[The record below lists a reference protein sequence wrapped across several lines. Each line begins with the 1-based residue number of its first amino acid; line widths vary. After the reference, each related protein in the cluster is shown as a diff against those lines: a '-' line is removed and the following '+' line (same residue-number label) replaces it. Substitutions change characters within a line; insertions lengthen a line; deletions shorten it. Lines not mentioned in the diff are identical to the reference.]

1 MKQAETGLSGSVSK
15 RLFFISSSFCRP
27 AEFKIFFS
35 DRRLIET
42 QNLKKLKSV
51 WNNNSRRRDKE
62 TENQTIKTSK
72 FNLTIFRR
80 NEIMRTIRLFL
91 GLMMMAGLLFGMNA
105 ATFAKPKKKQAKFK
119 VRIENISS
127 GEQVNASGTK
137 YPFALSPG
145 MYVVSEKEMPLFKVG
160 KKAALGIEMQAEDG
174 NPMLLVDSLSGK
186 VGNAYLGVFNTPVG
200 ANMPAP
206 ILPGGAF
213 EFEVDAVE
221 GQKLTLTTMYGQS
234 NDLFYA
240 PSKAIELFE
249 NGEPLNGDITEKMML
264 WDAGTE
270 VNEEPGTGANQAPR
284 QKMANMGMIEK
295 GVVKLVVDSFNYPQT
310 KSVLRVTVTPVN

>member
-1 MKQAETGLSGSVSK
+1 MRMSK
-15 RLFFISSSFCRP
+15 LFFGFMIIAS
-27 AEFKIFFS
+27 
-35 DRRLIET
+35 
-42 QNLKKLKSV
+42 
-51 WNNNSRRRDKE
+51 
-62 TENQTIKTSK
+62 
-72 FNLTIFRR
+72 
-80 NEIMRTIRLFL
+80 
-91 GLMMMAGLLFGMNA
+91 LLFG
-105 ATFAKPKKKQAKFK
+105 TSVVSFAKTKKQMKFK

-127 GEQVNASGTK
+127 GEQMNASGTK

-145 MYVVSEKEMPLFKVG
+145 MYVVSEKEIPLFKVG

-186 VGNAYLGVFNTPVG
+186 VGNARLGFFNTPVG

-213 EFEVDAVE
+213 EFEVEAVE
-221 GQKLTLTTMYGQS
+221 GQKLTLTTMFGQS

-249 NGEPLNGDITEKMML
+249 KGQPLSGDITDKLQL

-270 VNEEPGTGANQAPR
+270 VNQEPGTGDAQAPR
-284 QKMANMGMIEK
+284 QKMANMGMTEK
-295 GVVKLVVDSFNYPQT
+295 GVVKLVVDGFQYPDT

>member
-1 MKQAETGLSGSVSK
+1 MKTMK
-15 RLFFISSSFCRP
+15 LFF
-27 AEFKIFFS
+27 
-35 DRRLIET
+35 
-42 QNLKKLKSV
+42 
-51 WNNNSRRRDKE
+51 
-62 TENQTIKTSK
+62 
-72 FNLTIFRR
+72 
-80 NEIMRTIRLFL
+80 
-91 GLMMMAGLLFGMNA
+91 GLMMIAGLLFG
-105 ATFAKPKKKQAKFK
+105 TTVTSFAKPKKQMKFK
-119 VRIENISS
+119 VRIENIST
-127 GEQVNASGTK
+127 GEQTNASGTK

-145 MYVVSEKEMPLFKVG
+145 MYVVSEKEMPLFSVG

-186 VGNAYLGVFNTPVG
+186 VGDARLGIFNTPVG

-221 GQKLTLTTMYGQS
+221 GQKLTLTTMFGQS

-240 PSKAIELFE
+240 PSKAIALFE
-249 NGEPLNGDITEKMML
+249 NGQPLNGDITDKLQL

-284 QKMANMGMIEK
+284 QKMANMGIVEK
-295 GVVKLVVDSFNYPQT
+295 GVVKLVVDSFTYPDT
-310 KSVLRVTVTPVN
+310 KSVLRVTVIPVN